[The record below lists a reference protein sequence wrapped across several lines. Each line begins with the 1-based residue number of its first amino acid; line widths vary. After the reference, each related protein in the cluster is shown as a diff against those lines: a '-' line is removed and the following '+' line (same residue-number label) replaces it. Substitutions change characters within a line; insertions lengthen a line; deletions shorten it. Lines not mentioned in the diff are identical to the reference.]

1 MKWLSYSIT
10 VMNCI
15 PPPPVCKKV
24 WWRNLPLQ
32 LAPETLTKLSGHAL
46 VHQLPSLTQTLMVFS
61 CTLSICSVWKLLI
74 PGGWKT
80 TVPRERGRTGRA
92 VCFTLS
98 TTLLP
103 RQEGQPGFN
112 NFLQPKSV
120 KVKPGAVLVE
130 RQAQGSLCLK
140 GRVASL
146 FTQPNI
152 QLPFSLPW
160 LGLSSLCPGLLP
172 AGLNQQGSV
181 GTLGQPLSMNLT
193 QASCPLVN
201 GERALRF

>member
-1 MKWLSYSIT
+1 MHPKYLFCLKIANSRRMKENSSQREGQDRKGSALHTFNNS
-10 VMNCI
+10 
-15 PPPPVCKKV
+15 PPK
-24 WWRNLPLQ
+24 
-32 LAPETLTKLSGHAL
+32 
-46 VHQLPSLTQTLMVFS
+46 
-61 CTLSICSVWKLLI
+61 
-74 PGGWKT
+74 
-80 TVPRERGRTGRA
+80 TGRA
-92 VCFTLS
+92 T
-98 TTLLP
+98 
-103 RQEGQPGFN
+103 RFN
-112 NFLQPKSV
+112 NFLEPKSV

-181 GTLGQPLSMNLT
+181 GTLSQPLSVNLT
-193 QASCPLVN
+193 QAFCPLVN